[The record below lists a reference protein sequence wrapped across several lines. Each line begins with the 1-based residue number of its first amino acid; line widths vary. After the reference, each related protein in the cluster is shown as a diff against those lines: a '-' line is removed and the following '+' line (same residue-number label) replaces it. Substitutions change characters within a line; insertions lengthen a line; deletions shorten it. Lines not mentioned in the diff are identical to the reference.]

1 MNVTRKIKNEILY
14 HNKENSYS
22 PGIVRPEI
30 IESWKRSRDYGL
42 DPKTC
47 RSGVPLDNDVFNNIL
62 KEKEYLI
69 RAAEPSIQHL
79 ETFLSLD
86 DVVFLTDEQGVILH
100 GDTLNVDM
108 LYKFRPGVISPE
120 SIIGTCAHGLCI
132 IHKKPI
138 QIRGSEH
145 YCEVPGLEEPKQ
157 GICSSAPIFNER
169 GELAGT
175 IGIGSPDIKS
185 QNLYTLGLV
194 ISTADAI
201 QKQISLVNKN
211 KLFHTTIESVGEAII
226 TVDSQGLITE
236 MNTEARKMFNYSS
249 NIIGLHINDVLGDI
263 SLLRSLDMGKYLVD
277 TKLKIASLN
286 KSVYLSLARPIG
298 ENVEDKLGSIL
309 TFRNNYLAKGAEN
322 SPVPNE
328 TKFSFKNI
336 IGESPAI
343 VQSVQRA
350 MKFSSNNANILLQGE
365 SGTGK
370 EVYAQAIHNNS
381 RPDEPFIAI
390 NCAAIPE
397 NLIESE
403 LFGYESGAFTGAER
417 KGRLGKIELAHGGT
431 LFLDEIGD
439 MPLELQPVLLRVL
452 EEKKVTRLGGSRSI
466 PVDFRLIAATNKN
479 LKELVEK
486 SQFREDLY
494 YRLAAFKLSIPPLRE
509 REMDIIKL
517 AKHFIEVFAKQLQVP
532 TPALNITTIEQLMKY
547 AWPGNIR
554 QLENAM
560 CYAVNMAED
569 GIILPKDLPD
579 DITDG
584 IKGYCYEK
592 NGDSTEVNDIVFR
605 RSKLSLREIEKKS
618 ILQALTQTEKDVGFA
633 AQLLGISKSTLYRKI
648 KEYKLID

>member
-1 MNVTRKIKNEILY
+1 MNVTKKIKNEILY
-14 HNKENSYS
+14 YNREKSYG
-22 PGIVRPEI
+22 PGVVRPEI

-47 RSGVPLDNDVFNNIL
+47 RFGAPLDNDAFNNIL

-69 RAAEPSIQHL
+69 RAAEPSIQQL
-79 ETFLSLD
+79 ETFLSSD
-86 DVVFLTDEQGVILH
+86 DVIFLTDEQGVILH
-100 GDTLNVDM
+100 GNTINVDM
-108 LYKFRPGVISPE
+108 LYKLRPGVVTPE
-120 SIIGTCAHGLCI
+120 KIIGTCAHGLCI

-145 YCEVPGLEEPKQ
+145 YCEAPGLDEEKQ

-194 ISTADAI
+194 ISTADTI
-201 QKQISLVNKN
+201 QKQINLEIKN

-226 TVDSQGLITE
+226 TIDSQGVITE
-236 MNTEARKMFNYSS
+236 MNTEANKMFNYSS
-249 NIIGLHINDVLGDI
+249 NLIGMHINDVMGNI

-298 ENVEDKLGSIL
+298 DDIGNKLGSIL
-309 TFRNNYLAKGAEN
+309 TFRNDHLAREDEK
-322 SPVPNE
+322 SSVPNE
-328 TKFSFKNI
+328 TKFSFENI
-336 IGESPAI
+336 VGESPAI
-343 VQSVQRA
+343 VKSVQMA

-381 RPDEPFIAI
+381 RPGEPFIAI

-417 KGRLGKIELAHGGT
+417 KGRPGKIELAHGGT

-439 MPLELQPVLLRVL
+439 MPLKLQPVLLRVL
-452 EEKKVTRLGGSRSI
+452 EEKKVIRLGGNRNI
-466 PVDFRLIAATNKN
+466 PVDFRLITATNKD
-479 LKELVEK
+479 LKELVENL
-486 SQFREDLY
+486 QFREDLY
-494 YRLAAFKLSIPPLRE
+494 YRIAAFKISIPPLRE
-509 REMDIIKL
+509 RGTDILKL
-517 AKHFIEVFAKQLQVP
+517 AKHFIEVSAKQLNVQVP
-532 TPALNITTIEQLMKY
+532 VLNYATIEQLLNY
-547 AWPGNIR
+547 TWPGNVR

-560 CYAVNMAED
+560 YYAVNMAED
-569 GIILPKDLPD
+569 GTILPHDLPE

-584 IKGYCYEK
+584 AKGKPGEK
-592 NGDSTEVNDIVFR
+592 NDIRFK
-605 RSKLSLREIEKKS
+605 RSKLSLKESEKKL
-618 ILQALTQTEKDVGFA
+618 ICEALVQTNKNVGFA
-633 AQLLGISKSTLYRKI
+633 ADLLGLSKSTLYRKI
-648 KEYKLID
+648 KEYELLD